1 MNPFEFV
8 LAIIVVVCAG
18 RIIRHYLSVRA
29 AQPPEDS
36 AQRAKLD
43 DLEQR
48 IRTLE
53 TIVTDKGYDLKREFD
68 RL

>member
-1 MNPFEFV
+1 MNPFEFA
-8 LAIIVVVCAG
+8 LAVIVVVCAA
-18 RIIRHYLSVRA
+18 RIVRHYLSTRA
-29 AQPPEDS
+29 AQPPEDP

-43 DLEQR
+43 ALEQR

>member
-1 MNPFEFV
+1 MNPFEFAFAV
-8 LAIIVVVCAG
+8 IVVICAA
-18 RIIRHYLSVRA
+18 RIIRHYLSVRG
-29 AQPPEDS
+29 AQPADDP

-43 DLEQR
+43 NLEQR